1 MYTGAHVHEG
11 GRSHFESF
19 QRYLDLVRTADISI
33 EDAAPDLKMNR
44 KFMEEVVKANPA
56 QVAFVHPRLCGDRAF
71 MRMAVQEWRGAFRYA
86 GRKLRRDREL
96 VIDALK
102 GRAYSSLYYPTYT
115 DQKDIMEL
123 IAYELR
129 DDHEFIVRACDLAGL
144 GGDGMMQM
152 ASSRLRGDPVFVW
165 QAFDIGFFQLSSLS
179 LVSEELRGDRSFM
192 MNVIKSKS
200 AELVVQY
207 LSAQLKQDRGFIL
220 ELLESYY
227 SPKVLKHASVQLQG
241 DREIV
246 MKAVE
251 KDGEALQYASAEL
264 KGDREIVL
272 EAVAQHAE
280 ALEDASKALRGGGF
294 KEYLDDL
301 MNNRFNVLPDTFLST
316 ILFGAWRSSAAPI
329 DVVKVDS
336 GSTPSPS
343 RPRVGN
349 DHDCRLYLLQ
359 PSTMLPRPL
368 SVLIKRLIWD
378 FAGIRSG
385 SKWQSIEA
393 AEENLH
399 CLGCDICGEIVV
411 GRDRKF
417 CGAGGEER
425 WCKDCFECYCDGYSD
440 GDY

>member
-19 QRYLDLVRTADISI
+19 QRYLNLVRTADISI

-44 KFMEEVVKANPA
+44 KFMEEVVKANPE
-56 QVAFVHPRLCGDRAF
+56 QVAFVHPRLRGDRAF

-102 GRAYSSLYYPTYT
+102 GRAGYYPIYT

-264 KGDREIVL
+264 KGDREIVM
-272 EAVAQHAE
+272 EATKQNGW
-280 ALEDASKALRGGGF
+280 ALRLASAELQGDREIV
-294 KEYLDDL
+294 KEIVKQIGD
-301 MNNRFNVLPDTFLST
+301 VLQY
-316 ILFGAWRSSAAPI
+316 ASAELKGDREI
-329 DVVKVDS
+329 V
-336 GSTPSPS
+336 
-343 RPRVGN
+343 
-349 DHDCRLYLLQ
+349 
-359 PSTMLPRPL
+359 M
-368 SVLIKRLIWD
+368 
-378 FAGIRSG
+378 
-385 SKWQSIEA
+385 EA
-393 AEENLH
+393 ASSKTSAIASSTLSQ
-399 CLGCDICGEIVV
+399 
-411 GRDRKF
+411 
-417 CGAGGEER
+417 GAG
-425 WCKDCFECYCDGYSD
+425 K
-440 GDY
+440 